1 MKITRIFSPGPTS
14 MRVVIATPD
23 HYHALIAMAACRAGK
38 DVYLEK
44 PMTFTIYEGQQLCK
58 AVRRN
63 NRILQVGSQQ
73 RSDEE
78 FIHVANLIREGRLG
92 KISRVKVRVGG
103 PLNPIRSPSK
113 LFPPD

>member
-1 MKITRIFSPGPTS
+1 
-14 MRVVIATPD
+14 
-23 HYHALIAMAACRAGK
+23 
-38 DVYLEK
+38 
-44 PMTFTIYEGQQLCK
+44 MTFTIYEGQQLCK

-103 PLNPIRSPSK
+103 PPKPNTLAVEAIPAGLNWD
-113 LFPPD
+113 LWQ